1 MLNRTQICLAF
12 LILTLCACGK
22 SESSGS
28 SGSSSKPAAT
38 PKALQ
43 ANQLIQVIQKSHE
56 VVSDA
61 QRAQMGQLPEERK
74 IAVENSGKF
83 KRSVTLVY
91 EKLGG
96 PLYFLSGTGEEE
108 GARIKTPLW
117 KPGTWAA
124 LSDFV
129 KDLTAHGLNPND
141 YQLSQLQQAHTNFA
155 VAEEKWSEG
164 LKKLE
169 TALTGP
175 NEKLSYLMELIEMD
189 ELPSELETRLLNAG
203 LSNKDLTQVQS
214 FLKGYE
220 ETHSARMEMI
230 KFSVA
235 LDARMLRSVMQVLL
249 DFRFIKRAHPFNPTR
264 YLSKAANSYSR
275 QMTAILVPDDATEEV
290 AEEKQKPL
298 DLPAMPDGVDAR
310 NDLKAFLEAQIP
322 PFPLYGPMK
331 EAYEIYMDLAE
342 REAENPPPTISRR
355 ATRLKYK
362 RTGRQVVKLKKRL
375 AFEGYFPEAEEY
387 SDRFDDALK
396 EALIHYQKTHQ
407 LKETGDVT
415 RSTIFSLNKSLKKRA
430 KQLKLGLQR
439 YRESDIN
446 WERPGR
452 YVRVNVAAFMA
463 QVWNQGK
470 LEKQHRVVVGN
481 NDMVKRFK
489 QGFVGH
495 LNRTRLFN
503 ADITS
508 IVMNPFWRVPA
519 RIKRLELDEELIDNP
534 DFYEQNHYEVDTS
547 PGGAE
552 IVRQT
557 PGDHNALGR
566 VKINF
571 PNPHAI
577 YMHDTPHKTTFK
589 HAIRSQSHG
598 CMRLQDPLDMAKFI
612 LESDNAYDEEKFQ
625 TLLESLKEK
634 TIPLTTPVRI
644 FIEYNVTSIAED
656 GKPMFLS
663 DIYKYDRAYFDKDL
677 PVVERYQLAAYRDGK
692 KIPYEDVVKVRP

>member
-1 MLNRTQICLAF
+1 
-12 LILTLCACGK
+12 
-22 SESSGS
+22 
-28 SGSSSKPAAT
+28 
-38 PKALQ
+38 
-43 ANQLIQVIQKSHE
+43 
-56 VVSDA
+56 
-61 QRAQMGQLPEERK
+61 
-74 IAVENSGKF
+74 
-83 KRSVTLVY
+83 
-91 EKLGG
+91 
-96 PLYFLSGTGEEE
+96 
-108 GARIKTPLW
+108 
-117 KPGTWAA
+117 
-124 LSDFV
+124 
-129 KDLTAHGLNPND
+129 
-141 YQLSQLQQAHTNFA
+141 
-155 VAEEKWSEG
+155 
-164 LKKLE
+164 
-169 TALTGP
+169 
-175 NEKLSYLMELIEMD
+175 
-189 ELPSELETRLLNAG
+189 
-203 LSNKDLTQVQS
+203 
-214 FLKGYE
+214 
-220 ETHSARMEMI
+220 
-230 KFSVA
+230 
-235 LDARMLRSVMQVLL
+235 
-249 DFRFIKRAHPFNPTR
+249 
-264 YLSKAANSYSR
+264 
-275 QMTAILVPDDATEEV
+275 
-290 AEEKQKPL
+290 
-298 DLPAMPDGVDAR
+298 
-310 NDLKAFLEAQIP
+310 
-322 PFPLYGPMK
+322 
-331 EAYEIYMDLAE
+331 

-489 QGFVGH
+489 QGVVGH

-557 PGDHNALGR
+557 P
-566 VKINF
+566 
-571 PNPHAI
+571 
-577 YMHDTPHKTTFK
+577 
-589 HAIRSQSHG
+589 
-598 CMRLQDPLDMAKFI
+598 
-612 LESDNAYDEEKFQ
+612 
-625 TLLESLKEK
+625 
-634 TIPLTTPVRI
+634 
-644 FIEYNVTSIAED
+644 
-656 GKPMFLS
+656 
-663 DIYKYDRAYFDKDL
+663 
-677 PVVERYQLAAYRDGK
+677 
-692 KIPYEDVVKVRP
+692 